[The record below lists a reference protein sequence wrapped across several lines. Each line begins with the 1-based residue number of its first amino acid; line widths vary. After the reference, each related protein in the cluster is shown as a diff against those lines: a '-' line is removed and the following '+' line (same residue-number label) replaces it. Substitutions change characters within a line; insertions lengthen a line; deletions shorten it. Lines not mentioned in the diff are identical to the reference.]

1 MKLAILADI
10 HANLEALE
18 AAIADAQSFGATSFI
33 SVGDVIG
40 YGPDPEAVVTR
51 LALLHTPSVRG
62 NHERALFWPLL
73 LSRLS
78 QEARAGLA
86 FASQRLSGGTRLWLS
101 LLPPTLSLHGALF
114 VHGAPPSSVLRYS
127 NRCEEAELR
136 KRFRGFA
143 ERICFVGHT
152 HARELVR
159 LTPAGE
165 ILRSPLFE
173 GRHRLPQNSRHICA
187 VGSVGQPRSQKKGA
201 DYVLWEPGKNVLTVR
216 TVPYDAEPVKAKI
229 RAAGL
234 PESLCERL

>member
-1 MKLAILADI
+1 MKFAILADI

-18 AAIADAQSFGATSFI
+18 AVIADAQNLGATGFI

-51 LALLHTPSVRG
+51 LALSHTPSVRG

-78 QEARAGLA
+78 QEAQAGLA
-86 FASQRLSGGTRLWLS
+86 FANQQLSTGTRLWLS
-101 LLPPTLSLHGALF
+101 LLPPTLTVHGALF

-143 ERICFVGHT
+143 EPICFVGHT
-152 HARELVR
+152 HSRELIR
-159 LTPAGE
+159 LTPDGE
-165 ILRSPLFE
+165 LLRTPLFE
-173 GRHRLPQNSRHICA
+173 GRHRLPENCRHICA
-187 VGSVGQPRSQKKGA
+187 VGSVGQPRGAAKGA
-201 DYVLWEPGKNVLTVR
+201 DYVIWEPEKNLLTVR

-234 PESLCERL
+234 PESLSERL